1 MKNSFRFRI
10 EPDAGRRGDRI
21 ELFCCDVVHSF
32 ARNLIAGADEVN
44 EQTSILLLALSN
56 VRFRGQSGHGPLAT

>member
-1 MKNSFRFRI
+1 
-10 EPDAGRRGDRI
+10 
-21 ELFCCDVVHSF
+21 L
-32 ARNLIAGADEVN
+32 NLIAGADEVN